1 MKMNKETSWLA
12 EYGYVAAFL
21 EAMDKLRDMA
31 EAPKIEPVGKAAN
44 GPEWMKYKTSGADI
58 EIIGMLLPS
67 VPKFYG
73 YDIREFGIQATGYDE
88 IVAQAET
95 ARASKAKTITMA
107 VDSGGGSVAKI
118 DHAVD
123 ALRALAS
130 EKTLVADVDGGAMSA
145 AYWLTST
152 AERIEAS
159 RISSV
164 GSIGAYTVLYNSP
177 DSKMVVVRSGEHK
190 GAGIDGYSETQ
201 VAAIQERINELAAG
215 FMQDVL
221 AARPSV
227 SLAQI
232 QTGRTWGAEKA
243 LDMGLIDKI
252 RNGHSG
258 DPGAHAEET
267 NNGLQAQST
276 TTSQRKKDME
286 ELKAEMLALRSEVAA
301 VRAKSESVSGIL
313 AAFPDDPAFAVSQ
326 IRAGASLEQ
335 AQAAY
340 AVELKKQVVAMQ
352 AELQKTKAHGGAEP
366 VGNHGGGSDQAD
378 TPQNWNEAVA
388 FVAKR
393 DSITPSA
400 AGRKAM
406 NEFPDLHPVNARRLQ
421 GN

>member
-1 MKMNKETSWLA
+1 MNKETSWLA

-31 EAPKIEPVGKAAN
+31 EAPKIESVGKAAN

-58 EIIGMLLPS
+58 EVVGMLLPS

-123 ALRALAS
+123 ALRTLAS

-145 AYWLTST
+145 AYWLAST
-152 AERIEAS
+152 AEHIEAS
-159 RISSV
+159 RISQV
-164 GSIGAYTVLYNSP
+164 GSVGAYTVLYNSP

-201 VAAIQERINELAAG
+201 VAAIQERIDELAAG

-221 AARPSV
+221 SARPSV

-258 DPGAHAEET
+258 DPGANDK

-276 TTSQRKKDME
+276 TTSQRNKDME

-313 AAFPDDPAFAVSQ
+313 AAFPDDPAFAVKQ
-326 IRAGASLEQ
+326 INAGASLEQ
-335 AQAAY
+335 AQIAY
-340 AVELKKQVVAMQ
+340 AAELKKQVAEMA
-352 AELQKTKAHGGAEP
+352 AELQKAKAHSGAEP
-366 VGNHGGGSDQAD
+366 VGNQGGSGDGQAD
-378 TPQNWNEAVA
+378 TPQNWTDAVA

-393 DSITPSA
+393 DSISPSA

-406 NEFPDLHPVNARRLQ
+406 DEFPDLHPVNARRLQ
-421 GN
+421 G